1 MDYTVLKCRLG
12 RRTSP
17 CTPRSRAGQEQQAM
31 EQLPQ
36 DMVEHREMEWWIL
49 GLAAGPPVCLGREY
63 TKEEEPPQDSQGL
76 MLEYIMEESTGLLL
90 EYIMEEP
97 TDTRESE
104 QSMELETQAI
114 MEWGLISEARQD
126 SQDLEY
132 IKELETREDIQGR
145 EQERIWEPEETE
157 VPHSGLVEL
166 GASGLD
172 ALGASP
178 S

>member
-1 MDYTVLKCRLG
+1 
-12 RRTSP
+12 
-17 CTPRSRAGQEQQAM
+17 M

-49 GLAAGPPVCLGREY
+49 GLAAGPPVYLEREH
-63 TKEEEPPQDSQGL
+63 TKEEEPPRDSQGL
-76 MLEYIMEESTGLLL
+76 LR

-114 MEWGLISEARQD
+114 MEWGLISEARQV

-132 IKELETREDIQGR
+132 IKELEIREDIQGR

>member
-1 MDYTVLKCRLG
+1 
-12 RRTSP
+12 
-17 CTPRSRAGQEQQAM
+17 
-31 EQLPQ
+31 
-36 DMVEHREMEWWIL
+36 
-49 GLAAGPPVCLGREY
+49 
-63 TKEEEPPQDSQGL
+63 
-76 MLEYIMEESTGLLL
+76 MEESTGLLL
-90 EYIMEEP
+90 EHIMEEP

-132 IKELETREDIQGR
+132 IKVLEIREDIQGR
-145 EQERIWEPEETE
+145 GQERIWEPEETE

-172 ALGASP
+172 ALGTSP

>member
-1 MDYTVLKCRLG
+1 MEYTVLKCRLG

-17 CTPRSRAGQEQQAM
+17 CTPRSRAGREQQAM

-49 GLAAGPPVCLGREY
+49 GLAAGPPVYLEREH
-63 TKEEEPPQDSQGL
+63 TKEEEPPRDSQ
-76 MLEYIMEESTGLLL
+76 GLLL

-132 IKELETREDIQGR
+132 IKELEIREDFQGR
-145 EQERIWEPEETE
+145 EQERI
-157 VPHSGLVEL
+157 
-166 GASGLD
+166 
-172 ALGASP
+172 
-178 S
+178 

>member
-1 MDYTVLKCRLG
+1 
-12 RRTSP
+12 
-17 CTPRSRAGQEQQAM
+17 M

-76 MLEYIMEESTGLLL
+76 LLEYIMEESAGLLL

-114 MEWGLISEARQD
+114 TEWGLISEARLDLISEARQD
-126 SQDLEY
+126 
-132 IKELETREDIQGR
+132 IKELVIREVIQGREQERMDIQGR

>member
-1 MDYTVLKCRLG
+1 M
-12 RRTSP
+12 
-17 CTPRSRAGQEQQAM
+17 
-31 EQLPQ
+31 
-36 DMVEHREMEWWIL
+36 
-49 GLAAGPPVCLGREY
+49 GREY

-132 IKELETREDIQGR
+132 IKVLEIREDIQGR
-145 EQERIWEPEETE
+145 GQERIWEPEETE

-178 S
+178 P

>member
-1 MDYTVLKCRLG
+1 
-12 RRTSP
+12 
-17 CTPRSRAGQEQQAM
+17 M
-31 EQLPQ
+31 EQMPQ

-76 MLEYIMEESTGLLL
+76 LLEPPQDSQGLLLEYIMEESTGLLL

-132 IKELETREDIQGR
+132 TKELETREDIQGR

-172 ALGASP
+172 ALGTSP